1 MLLVWP
7 RVKAAIPSAVLK
19 VYYGFSKA
27 VVKWGKQHVPMFDEW
42 RQEVERLLEQ
52 DGVVLEGMVPH
63 DTLAEAYASAGFYLY
78 PTTYPETGCV
88 SVMKAMAMGA
98 IPITSRYAD
107 SVVPELTDVHDLGP
121 STPVSYTHLTLPTK
135 A

>member
-1 MLLVWP
+1 MYGSAPNRGLYDLLLVWP

-52 DGVVLEGMVPH
+52 DGVVLEGMVLMIASRG
-63 DTLAEAYASAGFYLY
+63 LASSFIAPR
-78 PTTYPETGCV
+78 PTRRR
-88 SVMKAMAMGA
+88 AA
-98 IPITSRYAD
+98 
-107 SVVPELTDVHDLGP
+107 
-121 STPVSYTHLTLPTK
+121 
-135 A
+135 